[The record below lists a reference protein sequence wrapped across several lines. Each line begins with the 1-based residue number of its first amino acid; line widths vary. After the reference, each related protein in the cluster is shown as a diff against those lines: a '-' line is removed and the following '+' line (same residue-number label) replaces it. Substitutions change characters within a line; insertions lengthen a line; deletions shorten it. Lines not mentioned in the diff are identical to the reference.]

1 MNDSLNQT
9 LIRGH
14 EGYRLTAYRDTRGFL
29 TIGVG
34 FNLDG
39 AGASIVCALADV
51 SFSAARSGMALRP
64 DQVDAIFAEQYA
76 VVAAQARK
84 IFPAIDS
91 FPDNA
96 GAVICDMLFELGL
109 NGFLAFHNTEACF
122 QARDWAGAIAGIQNS
137 ELESEVPGRVK
148 NNIVLLSALVP
159 NRQAA

>member
-1 MNDSLNQT
+1 VNDALNET

-14 EGYRLTAYRDTRGFL
+14 EGYRLVAYKDTRGFL

-39 AGASIVCALADV
+39 AGASQVCAQANV
-51 SFSAARSGMALRP
+51 NYPAIRAGAALRP

-76 VVAAQARK
+76 VVSKQAHA
-84 IFPAIDS
+84 IFPAIDT

-109 NGFLAFHNTEACF
+109 SGFLAFHHTDACF
-122 QARDWAGAIAGIQNS
+122 TNRNWAGAIAGIKDS
-137 ELESEVPGRVK
+137 ALSSEVPGRVE
-148 NNIVLLSALVP
+148 NNVALLSVLQNTTSA
-159 NRQAA
+159 